1 MHAVSAG
8 GVRSH
13 RAMRASGAD
22 AVYPDAAMA
31 PRPPREIAHLQTEQR
46 LRSLMLAGLEGD
58 AAAYR
63 QFLQQMATRLRSFY
77 RRRLSGWPDDVEDL
91 VQDTLLAL
99 HNQRH
104 TYQRTQPLT
113 AWVHAI
119 ARYKTIDLL
128 RARQAREALHDP
140 LDDDETGLFDHT
152 EDTAAEA
159 RRDLGR
165 LLATLPDRQRLP
177 IEQVKLHGRS
187 VSDVALETGMTES
200 AVKIGIHRGLK
211 ALASRIASSSPP
223 TAKPKASP

>member
-22 AVYPDAAMA
+22 ANAVYPDAAMA
-31 PRPPREIAHLQTEQR
+31 PRPPRDIAHLQTEQR

-140 LDDDETGLFDHT
+140 WTT
-152 EDTAAEA
+152 MK
-159 RRDLGR
+159 
-165 LLATLPDRQRLP
+165 P
-177 IEQVKLHGRS
+177 
-187 VSDVALETGMTES
+187 
-200 AVKIGIHRGLK
+200 
-211 ALASRIASSSPP
+211 ASSITPRTRPPRPGAISGDCSPHCP
-223 TAKPKASP
+223 TASACPSSRSSCMAARSPTWPWKPA

>member
-1 MHAVSAG
+1 
-8 GVRSH
+8 
-13 RAMRASGAD
+13 
-22 AVYPDAAMA
+22 
-31 PRPPREIAHLQTEQR
+31 
-46 LRSLMLAGLEGD
+46 MLAGLEGD

-119 ARYKTIDLL
+119 ARYKIIDLL

-140 LDDDETGLFDHT
+140 LDDDETGLFDHA